1 MGDVIAAAFGPIA
14 VNPTGIVIWSYIHP
28 PKGKASRVGLITVH
42 IASGTQTGKICIR
55 YGPANIGTAP
65 EIHKDVFTAN
75 DPSVCINP
83 NFVIQPGQAI
93 YLWMWDLVT
102 GDTIL
107 GFIEGH

>member
-14 VNPTGIVIWSYIHP
+14 VNPTGVVIWSYIRP
-28 PKGKASRVGLITVH
+28 PKGRASRVGLITVH
-42 IASGTQTGKICIR
+42 LMSGTQTGKICIR
-55 YGPANIGTAP
+55 YGPADIATAP

-75 DPSVCINP
+75 DPAVTINP

-102 GDTIL
+102 GDIIA

>member
-14 VNPTGIVIWSYIHP
+14 IGPTGALILSYIHP
-28 PKGKASRVGLITVH
+28 PKGKPSRVGLITVH
-42 IASGTQTGKICIR
+42 LQSGTQTGKLCIR
-55 YGPANIGTAP
+55 YGPADIATAA

-93 YLWMWDLVT
+93 YIWVWDVT
-102 GDTIL
+102 QNDVLIA
-107 GFIEGH
+107 FIEGH